1 MEIQLIPNSLRH
13 LSDDPML
20 PVKGKMNDIS

>member
-13 LSDDPML
+13 LSYDPML